1 MMKKALA
8 LSVFA
13 LLFSCKEDAKKD
25 ALYPQAQAEQTPV
38 EIGREIFEGKGNCF
52 ACHIADKKTIGP
64 SIAEIANIYTAKQGH
79 IVAFLK
85 EEAEPIVAPDQY
97 SVMKTNFAIT
107 KNLKEEEL
115 KALEAFI
122 LSYAQ

>member
-1 MMKKALA
+1 MRKLILIVIAASLVACKGEEKK
-8 LSVFA
+8 
-13 LLFSCKEDAKKD
+13 EE
-25 ALYPQAQAEQTPV
+25 LYPQTEAEQTPA
-38 EIGREIFEGKGNCF
+38 ELGKEIFEGKGNCF

-64 SIAEIANIYTAKQGH
+64 SITEIANTYKAKNGN
-79 IVAFLK
+79 IAAFLK

-115 KALEAFI
+115 KALEAFM
-122 LSYAQ
+122 LGHAQ